1 MYGFDTRYFSAPI
14 FTVQAHKNA
23 CAAAAFSP
31 HIPNLLATVGT
42 DSLCKIWDIHA
53 QTPEGKLEP
62 RLIGKRDLQQGDL
75 FSVQFYEDIPW
86 VLAAGGS
93 NGELA
98 IWDIEESTEI
108 SDHFK
113 PSLDPNA
120 PKEPVVNAVED
131 DGNNDFEDV
140 SEEEEPVVKVSKKK
154 SKK

>member
-1 MYGFDTRYFSAPI
+1 MYGFDTRHFSAPI
-14 FTVQAHKNA
+14 FTVQAHKKA

-53 QTPEGKLEP
+53 QSPEGKLEP
-62 RLIGKRDLQQGDL
+62 RLIGKRDLEQGDL

-108 SDHFK
+108 SEHFK
-113 PSLDPNA
+113 PTLDPNA
-120 PKEPVVNAVED
+120 PK
-131 DGNNDFEDV
+131 
-140 SEEEEPVVKVSKKK
+140 
-154 SKK
+154 